1 MPMQIIT
8 IAKKELKQAYL
19 GRPYDCR
26 IREEA
31 REIDAADYDLL
42 LLRIML
48 KNSPLTGLGSAA

>member
-8 IAKKELKQAYL
+8 IAKNELKQAYL
-19 GRPYDCR
+19 GSPYDCR
-26 IREEA
+26 MREEA
-31 REIDAADYDLL
+31 QEIDAANYDLL

>member
-1 MPMQIIT
+1 MQIIT

-26 IREEA
+26 ISEEA
-31 REIDAADYDLL
+31 QEIDAADYDLL